1 MKLSFSVIIR
11 SLCQHNF
18 NTNPCYKSWSKSHW
32 VAADLSCMASLCHRE
47 QPGLCDKDH
56 AVTVFHKAI
65 ISSILL
71 LLFAAVI
78 WVSTLYTYTHTHLFV
93 TALCP
98 GLPGWAGTR
107 KVNQSGFH
115 LKQETVSG
123 SGISWAICK
132 SAPRSRQITTPAPR
146 HSTGRI
152 PFLPPNQQRQ
162 STEGNY
168 FVYIL
173 QYIYFVYIY
182 SKKHWQLLKWD
193 FVTPNQQHLR
203 TGN

>member
-32 VAADLSCMASLCHRE
+32 VAADLSCMASLCHQE

-132 SAPRSRQITTPAPR
+132 SAPLSRQITTPAPR
-146 HSTGRI
+146 HSVFFTGRI

-182 SKKHWQLLKWD
+182 
-193 FVTPNQQHLR
+193 TPKN
-203 TGN
+203 TGNCWNGTL